1 MRSRTALN
9 PFLTYPVYDFSTRQ
23 FLEGLRAC
31 SDRAWRPHN
40 LEPLKRTHCGTLTPA
55 EKAFIAAI
63 RSLLANGSPGG
74 VDAAAKRFLEAA
86 PTPKAARRRAHALL
100 RLAGEHYQ

>member
-1 MRSRTALN
+1 MGAHAK
-9 PFLTYPVYDFSTRQ
+9 VFSKAKEET
-23 FLEGLRAC
+23 FTPHGLSLQDDLIIA
-31 SDRAWRPHN
+31 
-40 LEPLKRTHCGTLTPA
+40 LTPA